1 MNHSLP
7 TSSMASVPKAPG
19 DELTIRKK
27 GAVDTAA
34 KGKTKRFP
42 TAVVS
47 TASKR
52 IRQAFEQ
59 PTIRSSSLT
68 DVSRFLTAAGVLETV
83 CWFAS
88 QTVEK
93 KVRVNLDQMKK

>member
-1 MNHSLP
+1 
-7 TSSMASVPKAPG
+7 
-19 DELTIRKK
+19 LTIRKK

-34 KGKTKRFP
+34 KKRFP

-52 IRQAFEQ
+52 IRQASEQ

-68 DVSRFLTAAGVLETV
+68 DVSRFLTAAGVLETL
-83 CWFAS
+83 CRFAS